1 MISFTDTAI
10 YAWLGGFI
18 WPLTRILGLISAAPV
33 FSHNSIPITSK
44 IGLAVILAIIIG
56 PTIPQAPTINP
67 ASLAGIMILI
77 QQLIIGI
84 AMGFAMRIIFM
95 AVDMAGTITGMTMGF
110 GFASFFDPQTQG
122 QSVAI
127 SQLLTMLVTLVFL
140 AINGHLILIEGLVE
154 SFTTLPIA
162 MLPINDHGFLQL
174 ANWGG
179 TIFSAGI
186 QLSMPMVA
194 ALLIT
199 NIALGILT
207 RSAPQLNLFGIGFP
221 ITLGIGFIVLT
232 LALPYLATPMQALM
246 QQGFNFTQQLFRN

>member
-10 YAWLGGFI
+10 YTWLGGFI
-18 WPLTRILGLISAAPV
+18 WPLTRILGLISTAPV
-33 FSHNSIPITSK
+33 FGHNSVPITSK
-44 IGLAVILAIIIG
+44 IGLAVILAIIVG
-56 PTIPQAPTINP
+56 PNLPNIPAVNP
-67 ASLAGIMILI
+67 ASLAGILILA
-77 QQLIIGI
+77 QQLIIGL
-84 AMGFAMRIIFM
+84 AMGFAMQIIFM
-95 AVDMAGTITGMTMGF
+95 AVDMAGTIAGMTMGL

-122 QSVAI
+122 QTVAI
-127 SQLLTMLVTLVFL
+127 SRFMTMLATLVFL
-140 AINGHLILIEGLVE
+140 SINGHLIMIEGLVE
-154 SFTTLPIA
+154 SFSTLPISVSA
-162 MLPINDHGFLQL
+162 LNSHGFLQM

-179 TIFSAGI
+179 TIFSAGV

-221 ITLGIGFIVLT
+221 ITLGMGFVVLA

-246 QQGFNFTQQLFRN
+246 QQGFNFTQKLFHN